1 MSDPNPLY
9 QWCMDTMEGDTET
22 KCEDLNDDSSK
33 TELDLSDLLSRELQ
47 GMSEDD
53 IKREIAEKKRLIL
66 ELKRYNEDMDHF
78 TIETQLKDNIA
89 LENEVYWNMI
99 YLAIVLVISLGLA
112 ITLIYYFFVFRR
124 KKIIFYIY
132 KYIDNGFRI

>member
-1 MSDPNPLY
+1 MSDPNSLY
-9 QWCMDTMEGDTET
+9 QWCMDTIEGDTLT
-22 KCEDLNDDSSK
+22 KEAKCKTLYDDSSK

-47 GMSEDD
+47 GMSEEN
-53 IKREIAEKKRLIL
+53 ITREIAEKRRLIL

-78 TIETQLKDNIA
+78 TIETQLKDNIE

-99 YLAIVLVISLGLA
+99 YLAMVLVISLGLA

-124 KKIIFYIY
+124 K
-132 KYIDNGFRI
+132 

>member
-9 QWCMDTMEGDTET
+9 QWCVDTIGEA
-22 KCEDLNDDSSK
+22 KCESLDKGTEN
-33 TELDLSDLLSRELQ
+33 TELDLSDLLSKELQ

-99 YLAIVLVISLGLA
+99 YMAIVLVISLGLA

-124 KKIIFYIY
+124 K
-132 KYIDNGFRI
+132 

>member
-9 QWCMDTMEGDTET
+9 QWCMDTIEGDTLT
-22 KCEDLNDDSSK
+22 KEDECKNLKEDNTE
-33 TELDLSDLLSRELQ
+33 TELDLTKLLTNELH

-53 IKREIAEKKRLIL
+53 IKRDIAEKRRLIL
-66 ELKRYNEDMDHF
+66 DLKRYNEDMDHF
-78 TIETQLKDNIA
+78 TIETQLKDNID

-99 YLAIVLVISLGLA
+99 YMAIVLVISLGLA

-124 KKIIFYIY
+124 K
-132 KYIDNGFRI
+132 

>member
-9 QWCMDTMEGDTET
+9 QWCMDTIEGDTET
-22 KCEDLNDDSSK
+22 KCKDLEKGTEN
-33 TELDLSDLLSRELQ
+33 TELDLSDLLSKELQ

-53 IKREIAEKKRLIL
+53 ITREIAEKKRLIL

-99 YLAIVLVISLGLA
+99 YMAIVLVISLGLA

-124 KKIIFYIY
+124 K
-132 KYIDNGFRI
+132 

>member
-9 QWCMDTMEGDTET
+9 QWCMDTMEGDAKKE
-22 KCEDLNDDSSK
+22 CEDLNDDSSK

-47 GMSEDD
+47 GMSEEN
-53 IKREIAEKKRLIL
+53 ITREIAEKKRLIL

-124 KKIIFYIY
+124 K
-132 KYIDNGFRI
+132 

>member
-9 QWCMDTMEGDTET
+9 QWCMDTMEGDAKKE
-22 KCEDLNDDSSK
+22 CEDLEKGTEN
-33 TELDLSDLLSRELQ
+33 TELDLSDLLSKELQ
-47 GMSEDD
+47 GMSEEN
-53 IKREIAEKKRLIL
+53 ITREIAEKRRLIL

-99 YLAIVLVISLGLA
+99 YMAIVLVISLGLA

-124 KKIIFYIY
+124 K
-132 KYIDNGFRI
+132 